1 MAKKKKIYPD
11 DDGHTICNMNVEGM
25 PWYESEQVKKNRQS
39 LKEDAPTKKEV
50 RAMIKARFLA
60 TLPYFLSCLIA
71 FGIVAC
77 LMYLWLRRK
86 KSSSELFSFFWFI
99 MTKIKRYRII
109 L

>member
-1 MAKKKKIYPD
+1 M
-11 DDGHTICNMNVEGM
+11 
-25 PWYESEQVKKNRQS
+25 KKNRQS

-77 LMYLWLRRK
+77 LMYLWLR
-86 KSSSELFSFFWFI
+86 
-99 MTKIKRYRII
+99 
-109 L
+109 

>member
-60 TLPYFLSCLIA
+60 TLPYLLFDRVRNRRLPDVSLA
-71 FGIVAC
+71 ALKKEFFGT
-77 LMYLWLRRK
+77 
-86 KSSSELFSFFWFI
+86 LFVFFG
-99 MTKIKRYRII
+99 

>member
-25 PWYESEQVKKNRQS
+25 PWYESEQVKTNRQS

-77 LMYLWLRRK
+77 LMYLWLR
-86 KSSSELFSFFWFI
+86 
-99 MTKIKRYRII
+99 
-109 L
+109 